1 MPKELTGKETAK
13 VVDIIDDHFNRG
25 EFEALLFT
33 ELEVKLDDY
42 VAGGTWREQVFE
54 LLDAAVRKS
63 FIIKLL
69 DALAEQDGV
78 AAESQQWLKDL
89 AVSVAARPEVAA
101 PKEDRAPLTFR
112 GNGMPPPGPA
122 GEAKAEPPPVGPTGP
137 LGTIQA
143 WLGRNSHRILLA
155 GIVAYALLLTINT
168 SITVPIGVVRQV
180 DQQTQERNVAIQRVA
195 GADSAKPQYG
205 PPPPGYS
212 IYFDSYPYGLN
223 PSGEAKIGI
232 SPLRYL
238 KLVLIDREIQVDV
251 LYPNNSG
258 MRPFPVRYSGSG
270 RGQIALD
277 KVNDPAPS
285 DEMGS
290 LLDWQQGGSRIA
302 GTATAT
308 AAESWAFVASAH
320 AASPLGG
327 RLYLQSVIPGK
338 GADLSAVDATLRLVG
353 GDVPLNGLST
363 DLSSTQPSQLP
374 IVPDAVTVQNYQLFF
389 PLPRLSLGRQGSISL
404 QSSRGFLQS
413 GYSESF
419 ALPAELPLGKPVELS
434 GDAGG
439 KLVVQLAYPID
450 VVFFE
455 RQGTS
460 PVTDLLAPKIG
471 EAGLAV
477 RRNARLATSP
487 GDYNVVY
494 AGKDVPA
501 SALQSVVRILI
512 DNGIDL
518 RSIQPG
524 LQLKNGLQNQVQIG
538 SNKQLACLPALTPPQ
553 RSQLLGPEAQF
564 SALANAL
571 PTTCP

>member
-42 VAGGTWREQVFE
+42 VTGGTWRDQIFE

-63 FIIKLL
+63 FVIQLL
-69 DALAEQDGV
+69 DVLAQQGGV
-78 AAESQQWLKDL
+78 AADSQQWLKDL
-89 AVSVAARPEVAA
+89 AATVAARPEIAG
-101 PKEDRAPLTFR
+101 PKENKPPLTLL
-112 GNGMPPPGPA
+112 GNGTSPPGPA
-122 GEAKAEPPPVGPTGP
+122 GDGKTDAAAKDRTGAIAGG
-137 LGTIQA
+137 LG
-143 WLGRNSHRILLA
+143 WLGRNSHRILLL
-155 GIVAYALLLTINT
+155 GILAYALLITINT
-168 SITVPIGVVRQV
+168 SVTVPIGVVRQV
-180 DQQTQERNVAIQRVA
+180 DQQTQERNVAIQRVP

-223 PSGEAKIGI
+223 PSGEAKIGV

-238 KLVLIDREIQVDV
+238 KLVLIDGEIQVDV

-285 DEMGS
+285 DEMGF
-290 LLDWQQGGSRIA
+290 LWDWQQGGNRIA
-302 GTATAT
+302 EAPSAGP
-308 AAESWAFVASAH
+308 AESWAFVASAY
-320 AASPLGG
+320 AATPLSG

-338 GADLSAVDATLRLVG
+338 GADLSAVDATLRLVS
-353 GDVPLNGLST
+353 GDVPLSGLST
-363 DLSSTQPSQLP
+363 DLSSSQPSQLP
-374 IVPDAVTVQNYQLFF
+374 IVPNAVTVQNYQLFF
-389 PLPRLSLGRQGSISL
+389 ALPQPNIRRPGTIEL
-404 QSSRGFLQS
+404 QSSGGFLKG

-419 ALPAELPLGKPVELS
+419 PLPPELPLGKPVELS

-460 PVTDLLAPKIG
+460 ATTDLLAPKIG

-494 AGKDVPA
+494 AGKDVPTA
-501 SALQSVVRILI
+501 ALQAVVRVLI
-512 DNGIDL
+512 DNGVDL

-524 LQLKNGLQNQVQIG
+524 LQLKNGLQNQIQIG

-553 RSQLLGPEAQF
+553 RAQLLGTEAQF
-564 SALANAL
+564 GAVANGL
-571 PTTCP
+571 PTACP